1 MSINR
6 LWRIKKNGI
15 FINWKK
21 FVAILREKTIN
32 VKNIENE
39 KNIKTFV

>member
-15 FINWKK
+15 IINWKK

-32 VKNIENE
+32 VKNTDNE
-39 KNIKTFV
+39 KIIKTLV